1 MVPILSLDKVVK
13 RYPMGQTEVLALK
26 GVSLTV
32 ESGELLAFA
41 GPSGSGKTTLLNIV
55 GCLDQAS
62 EGEVVLDGQR
72 VNGLGAAEL
81 GRLRAEKVGFVFQS
95 FNLIPVLSALENVE
109 LALRLGGQAPDRA
122 RAEQALVDVG
132 LADQLHRRPNQL
144 SGGQQQRVAIAR
156 ALVKAPKLVIAD
168 EPTANLD
175 SVNGAAVLDLM
186 RKLNEE
192 RGATFLFSTHDNLVL
207 SRVNRIVRLRDG
219 EIVADERVSR

>member
-1 MVPILSLDKVVK
+1 MPILSLDKVVK

-62 EGEVVLDGQR
+62 VGEVTLDGQR
-72 VNGLGAAEL
+72 VNGLSAAAL
-81 GRLRAEKVGFVFQS
+81 GHLRAEKVGFVFQS

-109 LALRLGGQAPDRA
+109 LALRLGGQPPDRA

>member
-1 MVPILSLDKVVK
+1 VSILSLQNVVK
-13 RYPMGQTEVLALK
+13 RYPMGQNEVLALK

-62 EGEVVLDGQR
+62 EGEVILDGQR
-72 VNGLGAAEL
+72 VQGLSAAAL
-81 GRLRAEKVGFVFQS
+81 GRMRAEKVGFVFQS

-207 SRVNRIVRLRDG
+207 SRVNRVVRLRDG

>member
-1 MVPILSLDKVVK
+1 MPILSLDKVVK

>member
-1 MVPILSLDKVVK
+1 MP
-13 RYPMGQTEVLALK
+13 EA
-26 GVSLTV
+26 
-32 ESGELLAFA
+32 
-41 GPSGSGKTTLLNIV
+41 
-55 GCLDQAS
+55 
-62 EGEVVLDGQR
+62 
-72 VNGLGAAEL
+72 
-81 GRLRAEKVGFVFQS
+81 
-95 FNLIPVLSALENVE
+95 LSAEAV
-109 LALRLGGQAPDRA
+109 AGTSTRAQPSSCAIRPMFMPAAPPPASTR
-122 RAEQALVDVG
+122 
-132 LADQLHRRPNQL
+132 L